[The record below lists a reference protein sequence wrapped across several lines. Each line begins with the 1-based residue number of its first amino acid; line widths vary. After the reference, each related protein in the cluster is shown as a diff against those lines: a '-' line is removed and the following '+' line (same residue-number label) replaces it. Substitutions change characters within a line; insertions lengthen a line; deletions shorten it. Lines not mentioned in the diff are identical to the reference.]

1 MKYLIIILIT
11 LSSVELR
18 ATPPGKKG
26 GFNYSSHYKKMKRV
40 KLKNRLFNL
49 NNCQGKTFTN

>member
-18 ATPPGKKG
+18 ATPPGKR
-26 GFNYSSHYKKMKRV
+26 GFNYSAHYKKMKRV
-40 KLKNRLFNL
+40 KIKNKLFNL
-49 NNCQGKTFTN
+49 NNCNGKTFTN